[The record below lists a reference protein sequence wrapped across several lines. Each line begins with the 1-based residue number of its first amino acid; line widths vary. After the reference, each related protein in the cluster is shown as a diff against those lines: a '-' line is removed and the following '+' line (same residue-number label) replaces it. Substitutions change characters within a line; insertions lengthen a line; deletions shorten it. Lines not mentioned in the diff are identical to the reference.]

1 MKILVTGGTGFLG
14 RNLIKHFLH
23 SRNFVALVTRDPKK
37 VKKLN
42 FCDHENLNVI
52 DSSSLFSLKEGF
64 KFFNPDII
72 IHTACCYGRKNED
85 DNSMFESNYKF
96 GVDIF
101 NLANDNSKKVFI
113 NIGTSLERHINTYSL
128 LKHQFVEFCKSASE
142 KDIKFKFINIKLEH
156 MYGPGDEE
164 SKFTAYILNSCLKN
178 VESIDLTH
186 GNQTRD
192 MIYIDDVISAIQAI
206 INNIKDLKNN
216 EDLSLGFGVKT
227 SIQDFVRKVAH
238 LSGSKTKLNF
248 GALDYR
254 ENETMHSVA
263 DISRLKQFGW
273 LPKYDLDKGIQDYI
287 EKEKKL

>member
-1 MKILVTGGTGFLG
+1 
-14 RNLIKHFLH
+14 
-23 SRNFVALVTRDPKK
+23 
-37 VKKLN
+37 
-42 FCDHENLNVI
+42 
-52 DSSSLFSLKEGF
+52 
-64 KFFNPDII
+64 
-72 IHTACCYGRKNED
+72 
-85 DNSMFESNYKF
+85 
-96 GVDIF
+96 
-101 NLANDNSKKVFI
+101 
-113 NIGTSLERHINTYSL
+113 
-128 LKHQFVEFCKSASE
+128 
-142 KDIKFKFINIKLEH
+142 

>member
-96 GVDIF
+96 QEEDLLKRFWILDSGIF
-101 NLANDNSKKVFI
+101 YF
-113 NIGTSLERHINTYSL
+113 YSL
-128 LKHQFVEFCKSASE
+128 
-142 KDIKFKFINIKLEH
+142 
-156 MYGPGDEE
+156 
-164 SKFTAYILNSCLKN
+164 
-178 VESIDLTH
+178 
-186 GNQTRD
+186 
-192 MIYIDDVISAIQAI
+192 I
-206 INNIKDLKNN
+206 IPA
-216 EDLSLGFGVKT
+216 F
-227 SIQDFVRKVAH
+227 F
-238 LSGSKTKLNF
+238 
-248 GALDYR
+248 LD
-254 ENETMHSVA
+254 
-263 DISRLKQFGW
+263 
-273 LPKYDLDKGIQDYI
+273 
-287 EKEKKL
+287 